1 MNKTSITSRPRRWR
15 RPVPCPICGNR
26 DIRFRKAGLTLNLV
40 TLHCGAGL
48 DGRLREMLL
57 RHLDIHQ
64 SCRPQGGD
72 PSLEPQSQRSY
83 QREGDLKWEMNPG

>member
-40 TLHCGAGL
+40 TLHVVQVWMAGCAKCCCGTWIYAS
-48 DGRLREMLL
+48 
-57 RHLDIHQ
+57 HA
-64 SCRPQGGD
+64 
-72 PSLEPQSQRSY
+72 
-83 QREGDLKWEMNPG
+83 DLKEAIRLWNRSASDHTNVKEI